1 MRSILLSL
9 VVLIVIPLY
18 GYAWATTDL
27 TTLGA
32 PDITITPSIGSPST
46 MITITVSH
54 LPDISKETYPYP
66 DLYIYLPFSQPFG
79 VTVPSHCGGEDCFP
93 IYTYDDALKQ
103 NFENRT
109 ITFSLFSTNNPN
121 PIFLNG
127 YENSICDIVLNS
139 KTVQRYSTLCNTK
152 DEPTGTYQ
160 IKLVWTLE
168 SNLEQSYTT
177 KTIQFTVTP
186 GSPSSPPPIA
196 ENGNTVIKEYQNGT
210 ITGAEFESKLRTLGW
225 NDEQISQALAVIGRL
240 PHQMGGSGPD
250 HTPEVLQQVNGHN
263 STMKTSFPIV
273 ENNTQK
279 IVESVT
285 VQTQPSA
292 NSPKQNSTVPVH
304 QQDSSLFTP
313 QQISSQTIPQNSST
327 WNDVAIAI
335 AVGTAGVVASVVFVV
350 KKARKRT

>member
-1 MRSILLSL
+1 LRPILLI
-9 VVLIVIPLY
+9 VVLIVIPLC

-32 PDITITPSIGSPST
+32 PDVTVTPSIGPPST

-79 VTVPSHCGGEDCFP
+79 ITVPSHCGGEDCFP
-93 IYTYDDALKQ
+93 IYTYSDALKQ
-103 NFENRT
+103 NFENKT

-127 YENSICDIVLNS
+127 YENSICDIVLNG
-139 KTVQRYSTLCNTK
+139 KTIQRYSTLCNTK

-160 IKLVWTLE
+160 IKLVWALE
-168 SNLEQSYTT
+168 SDLEQRYTT
-177 KTIQFTVTP
+177 KTVQFTVTP
-186 GSPSSPPPIA
+186 GSPSAPPPIA

-210 ITGAEFESKLRTLGW
+210 ITGTEFENKLRALGW
-225 NDEQISQALAVIGRL
+225 NDEQIRQALAVIGRL

-250 HTPEVLQQVNGHN
+250 HTPEVLQQVNGQN
-263 STMKTSFPIV
+263 STMKTSSPIV
-273 ENNTQK
+273 ANNTQK
-279 IVESVT
+279 IVESTT
-285 VQTQPSA
+285 VPTQPIT
-292 NSPKQNSTVPVH
+292 NSPKEN
-304 QQDSSLFTP
+304 SSLSTP
-313 QQISSQTIPQNSST
+313 QQISPQTIPQNSST
-327 WNDVAIAI
+327 WNNIAIAI
-335 AVGTAGVVASVVFVV
+335 AVGTAGVVASAAFVV